1 VLHWGLTENQAQE
14 SGRKTL
20 KYSISQG
27 KDHVVIK
34 VSGPSRNNEALMAKR
49 LLSPHLQAQGVRVT
63 LDLAGLG
70 RLDPASLL
78 GVLSGIRR
86 EINLRGGELRLCA
99 LNRAA
104 RKYFTENRL
113 DRIFRFVEEEGKNSK
128 RGWSRDDER

>member
-1 VLHWGLTENQAQE
+1 M
-14 SGRKTL
+14 

-49 LLSPHLQAQGVRVT
+49 LLSPHLQAKGVRVT

-70 RLDPASLL
+70 PFDPASLL

-86 EINLRGGELRLCA
+86 EVNLQGGELRLCA
-99 LNRAA
+99 LNPGTR
-104 RKYFTENRL
+104 RYFAENRL
-113 DRIFRFVEEEGKNSK
+113 DRIFRFVEEEGETSNQE
-128 RGWSRDDER
+128 WSRDDER